1 MYFRS
6 NAPARP
12 QVRSMTLS
20 LLRPFILY
28 WMILA
33 QAVPVLAIR
42 VQGHARDAFTRLPM
56 RGVVVVLEGE
66 GVRTVQR
73 TSRIDGFYRFEV
85 PVGQRYRIRFERH
98 GLVPRHVVFD
108 TRAVPREWVDALEA
122 ELDMRL
128 FPPLDGMDSAL
139 VNAPAGTATWD
150 PVGETIVWDMAAS
163 GPLVEQW
170 NALLD
175 AHADRHPQVRPTT
188 IQRWAVKGFELA
200 RGYGIAL
207 SFLFLALLYVASRS
221 LLDRLGRTVRIA
233 IMLLVLIGAVW
244 LVIDLRQ
251 DAGPLRYL
259 AFVALVAGLGAAFH
273 LVMELWVGGLIQGV
287 DEDATL
293 DDVDDGPEDEVEP
306 TAADDEPEGDLDEEA
321 DAQVPERHAPRW
333 KAWMPWLVFFGAQ
346 AALIGEGR
354 WGLEN
359 TLDVWPLVGA
369 AAGVGLMIAGL
380 IAWSRTPKELRRYPR
395 LLVLSGGIW
404 WVALPLFL
412 IAASSYINRSFPQAE
427 ERCRTL
433 PVVDLNWTRRSLNVY
448 VSRDGERERIEM
460 PREIK
465 EQLTTMDSLRCCT
478 RTGLFGFDHVGRV
491 ETVIT
496 PDDRR

>member
-1 MYFRS
+1 M
-6 NAPARP
+6 
-12 QVRSMTLS
+12 L
-20 LLRPFILY
+20 
-28 WMILA
+28 LA

-56 RGVVVVLEGE
+56 RGVVVVLDGE
-66 GVRTVQR
+66 GVRTEQR
-73 TSRIDGFYRFEV
+73 TTRIDGFYRFEV
-85 PVGQRYRIRFERH
+85 PVGQRYRIRFERD

-122 ELDMRL
+122 DLDMRL

-150 PVGETIVWDMAAS
+150 PAGENMVWDLDTS
-163 GPLVEQW
+163 GPLVERW

-175 AHADRHPQVRPTT
+175 EHAARHPEVRPTT

-200 RGYGIAL
+200 RGYGVVLA
-207 SFLFLALLYVASRS
+207 FLLLGLMYIVSSALLERI
-221 LLDRLGRTVRIA
+221 GRTARLV
-233 IMLLVLIGAVW
+233 LLVLVLIGAGW
-244 LVIDLRQ
+244 LLIDLGQ

-259 AFVALVAGLGAAFH
+259 AFVALVTGLGAAFH
-273 LVMELWVGGLIQGV
+273 LVMELWVGGLIQTV
-287 DEDATL
+287 DEEVILDAA
-293 DDVDDGPEDEVEP
+293 DDGPEDEVEP

-321 DAQVPERHAPRW
+321 DAQEPERRAPQW
-333 KAWMPWLVFFGAQ
+333 KPWMSWLVFFGAQ

-380 IAWSRTPKELRRYPR
+380 IAWSRTPNALRRYSR

-404 WVALPLFL
+404 WVALPVFL
-412 IAASSYINRSFPQAE
+412 IAASSYLNRSFPQGE
-427 ERCRTL
+427 ERCRTW
-433 PVVDLNWTRRSLNVY
+433 PVVDVIWTRRNVNVY

-460 PREIK
+460 PRTLK
-465 EQLTTMDSLRCCT
+465 EQLTTMDSLRCCS
-478 RTGLFGFDHVGRV
+478 RTGLFGFDHVHRV
-491 ETVIT
+491 EAVPI
-496 PDDRR
+496 PADPR

>member
-1 MYFRS
+1 MLLV
-6 NAPARP
+6 
-12 QVRSMTLS
+12 QV
-20 LLRPFILY
+20 
-28 WMILA
+28 
-33 QAVPVLAIR
+33 VPVLAIR

-56 RGVVVVLEGE
+56 RGVVVVLEGD
-66 GVRTVQR
+66 GVRTEQR
-73 TSRIDGFYRFEV
+73 TTRIDGFYRFEV
-85 PVGQRYRIRFERH
+85 PVGQGYRIRFERH

-150 PVGETIVWDMAAS
+150 PVAENMIWDTAIS
-163 GPLVEQW
+163 GPQVEHW
-170 NALLD
+170 NTLL
-175 AHADRHPQVRPTT
+175 AQHAEDHPEVRPTAS
-188 IQRWAVKGFELA
+188 QRWALKGFELA
-200 RGYGIAL
+200 RGYGGVLA
-207 SFLFLALLYVASRS
+207 FLFLALLYVASRS
-221 LLDRLGRTVRIA
+221 LLDRIGRTVRIA

-273 LVMELWVGGLIQGV
+273 LVMELWVGGLIQAV
-287 DEDATL
+287 DDDVIL
-293 DDVDDGPEDEVEP
+293 DTVDDGPEDEVDP
-306 TAADDEPEGDLDEEA
+306 TATDDELEGDLDEEA
-321 DAQVPERHAPRW
+321 HAQEPERRAPRW

-346 AALIGEGR
+346 AALIGEWR

-380 IAWSRTPKELRRYPR
+380 IAWSRAPNELRRHPR

-404 WVALPLFL
+404 WVALPVFL
-412 IAASSYINRSFPQAE
+412 IAASSCINRSFPQAE
-427 ERCRTL
+427 ERCRTW
-433 PVVDLNWTRRSLNVY
+433 PVVDVIWTRRNVNVY
-448 VSRDGERERIEM
+448 VSRDGKRERIEM
-460 PREIK
+460 PLAIK
-465 EQLTTMDSLRCCT
+465 EQLTTMDSLRCCS
-478 RTGLFGFDHVGRV
+478 RTGLLGFDHVGRV

>member
-1 MYFRS
+1 MS
-6 NAPARP
+6 
-12 QVRSMTLS
+12 LS
-20 LLRPFILY
+20 LLRTFILY

-33 QAVPVLAIR
+33 QAAPVLAIR

-56 RGVVVVLEGE
+56 RGVVVVLEVQ
-66 GVRTVQR
+66 GVRTEQC
-73 TSRIDGFYRFEV
+73 TTRIDGFYRFEV
-85 PVGQRYRIRFERH
+85 PVGQRYGIRFERH
-98 GLVPRHVVFD
+98 GLVTRHVVFD

-139 VNAPAGTATWD
+139 VNAPAGTASWD
-150 PVGETIVWDMAAS
+150 PVGETIIWDTVTS

-175 AHADRHPQVRPTT
+175 QHAARHPEVRPTAL
-188 IQRWAVKGFELA
+188 QRWAVKGFELA
-200 RGYGIAL
+200 RGYGGVLA
-207 SFLFLALLYVASRS
+207 FLLLGLMYIVSRALLERIGYTTRLV
-221 LLDRLGRTVRIA
+221 LLV
-233 IMLLVLIGAVW
+233 LVLIGACW
-244 LVIDLRQ
+244 LLIDLGQ

-259 AFVALVAGLGAAFH
+259 AFVALVTGLGAAFH
-273 LVMELWVGGLIQGV
+273 LVMELWVGGLIQAV
-287 DEDATL
+287 D
-293 DDVDDGPEDEVEP
+293 DDVILDTVNDGPEDEVDP
-306 TAADDEPEGDLDEEA
+306 TATDDELEGDLDEEA
-321 DAQVPERHAPRW
+321 HAQEPERRAPRW
-333 KAWMPWLVFFGAQ
+333 KPWMSWLVFFGAQ
-346 AALIGEGR
+346 AALIGEWR

-380 IAWSRTPKELRRYPR
+380 IAWSRAPNELRRYPR

-412 IAASSYINRSFPQAE
+412 IAASSCINRSFPQAE
-427 ERCRTL
+427 ERCRTW
-433 PVVDLNWTRRSLNVY
+433 PVVDVIWTRRNVNVY

-460 PREIK
+460 PRTLK
-465 EQLTTMDSLRCCT
+465 EQLTTMDSLRCCS